1 MLTNFKSILVPC
13 INISEDFDSSLL
25 FKDNRRLMLA
35 LADDK
40 FCDCRSGDLDF
51 SLEKMQIISHA
62 GRNLQCTLCPMLT
75 LTIASVEKKMLM

>member
-1 MLTNFKSILVPC
+1 ML
-13 INISEDFDSSLL
+13 E
-25 FKDNRRLMLA
+25 

-40 FCDCRSGDLDF
+40 SCDCRSGDLDF